1 MFSPIRLLEEVN
13 SERKY
18 LASIEKAEE
27 FFEKQKGAI
36 QGIKDTNWYKEI
48 RMYWIREWE
57 AAIIRSN
64 EMQSTNIAD
73 YKAIQA
79 TTNLCQKFIN
89 FLDTMSE

>member
-36 QGIKDTNWYKEI
+36 QGIKDTN
-48 RMYWIREWE
+48 
-57 AAIIRSN
+57 
-64 EMQSTNIAD
+64 
-73 YKAIQA
+73 
-79 TTNLCQKFIN
+79 
-89 FLDTMSE
+89 